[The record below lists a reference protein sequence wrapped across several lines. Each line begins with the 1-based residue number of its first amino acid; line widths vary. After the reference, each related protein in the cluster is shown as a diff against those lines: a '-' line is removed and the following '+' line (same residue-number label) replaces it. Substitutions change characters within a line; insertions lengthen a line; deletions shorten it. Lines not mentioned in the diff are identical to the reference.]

1 MADNFL
7 EKRYDEVFGSK
18 GGGRTAGPSKPS
30 LDQLL
35 SSLSRND
42 GYDDSYVVHPLQLD
56 AIISSVTRYPTTE
69 YETFSFK
76 TKTFPC
82 NGMADTGSHEGV
94 NGAAIL
100 VFCEEKGRDA
110 DIRLGEIIRT
120 IKLKAAEL
128 GLSGRVLTDAEQ
140 IARITDTSPA
150 AIVFIAK
157 SQLRK

>member
-35 SSLSRND
+35 SSLFRND
-42 GYDDSYVVHPLQLD
+42 GYDDSYVVHPLQLE

-69 YETFSFK
+69 YGAFSFK
-76 TKTFPC
+76 TGAFPC
-82 NGMADTGSHEGV
+82 SGMADTGSNEAV
-94 NGAAIL
+94 NSAAIM

-110 DIRLGEIIRT
+110 DIRLGEIILT
-120 IKLKAAEL
+120 IKLKATEL
-128 GLSGRVLTDAEQ
+128 GLSGRVLTDAEH
-140 IARITDTSPA
+140 IASITDTSPA

-157 SQLRK
+157 SQHRK